1 MRTRKHQTSYVDYL
15 LKIIVGAHQLEMAS
29 VSQQPIEAEVR
40 KVAVVLHEGSEEEE
54 TLNQKYSTEEI
65 QQYSL
70 AQVEEELLLL
80 FPSLKEKGLRLNIYY
95 HDSFVGRVK
104 LDGDADVHAALT
116 AFSEES
122 DLNFRTFHVYDVC
135 LEPPWKRQRS
145 NDEMDSC
152 ARPTKRRK
160 KVEYSSSPGYI

>member
-1 MRTRKHQTSYVDYL
+1 
-15 LKIIVGAHQLEMAS
+15 MAS
-29 VSQQPIEAEVR
+29 VSLQPIEAEVQ
-40 KVAVVLHEGSEEEE
+40 KVAVVLHQGSEEEE
-54 TLNQKYSTEEI
+54 ALNRKVWRYSTEEI

-80 FPSLKEKGLRLNIYY
+80 FPSLREKGLRLNIYY
-95 HDSFVGRVK
+95 RDSFVGRVK

-135 LEPPWKRQRS
+135 PERPWKRQRS
-145 NDEMDSC
+145 NDEKGSC
-152 ARPTKRRK
+152 ANRPTKKRK
-160 KVEYSSSPGYI
+160 KVECSVQTSINC

>member
-1 MRTRKHQTSYVDYL
+1 
-15 LKIIVGAHQLEMAS
+15 MAS
-29 VSQQPIEAEVR
+29 VSLQAIEAEVR
-40 KVAVVLHEGSEEEE
+40 KVAVVLHQGSEEEE
-54 TLNQKYSTEEI
+54 TLTRKVWRYCTEEI

-95 HDSFVGRVK
+95 RDSFVGRVK

-135 LEPPWKRQRS
+135 PESPWKRQRS
-145 NDEMDSC
+145 NDEKDSC
-152 ARPTKRRK
+152 TRPTKKRK
-160 KVEYSSSPGYI
+160 KVECSLNTKH

>member
-1 MRTRKHQTSYVDYL
+1 
-15 LKIIVGAHQLEMAS
+15 MAS
-29 VSQQPIEAEVR
+29 VSQQLFEAEVR

-54 TLNQKYSTEEI
+54 TLNRKVWRYSTEEI

-95 HDSFVGRVK
+95 HDSFVGKVK

-122 DLNFRTFHVYDVC
+122 DLNFRSFHVYDVC
-135 LEPPWKRQRS
+135 PEPPWKRQRS

-152 ARPTKRRK
+152 ARPTKRKK
-160 KVEYSSSPGYI
+160 KVELLVTELSRLH